1 MNLDPQSLLTPE
13 NAPLLL
19 AVAAWT
25 IAWKGAALWR
35 AARRGEKPWFIALL
49 IVNTV
54 GLLEILYL
62 YVFSRKAKSAT
73 EEPPKPQS

>member
-1 MNLDPQSLLTPE
+1 MNLGPQSLLRPE

-25 IAWKGAALWR
+25 IAWKGVALWH
-35 AARRGEKPWFIALL
+35 AARRGEKPWFVALL

-54 GLLEILYL
+54 GILEILYL
-62 YVFSRKAKSAT
+62 YVFSRTKKPTT
-73 EEPPKPQS
+73 EQPKPQM